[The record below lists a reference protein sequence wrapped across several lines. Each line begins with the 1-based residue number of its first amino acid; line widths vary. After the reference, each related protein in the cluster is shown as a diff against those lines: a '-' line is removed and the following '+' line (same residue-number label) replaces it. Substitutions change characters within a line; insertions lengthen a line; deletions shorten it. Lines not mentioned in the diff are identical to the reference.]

1 MKRSLILLAVIALLG
16 ATAAAQAPQGWMLR
30 ADRSTN
36 AADPDAPG
44 PIRFTTSGAGFHAVT
59 PQAAVFW
66 HPSNTAA
73 GNYSVKGTFTLLKPS
88 GHTNYYGI
96 VFGGRELEGR
106 GQTYLYFVIG
116 QDGTWLVKRRDGD
129 SATQDIAPKTASPAV
144 KRPDASGRAVNTLE
158 VRVAADKVDYLVNDM
173 VVHST
178 PRTGLVAQTDGLY
191 GIRSNHDLDI
201 QIDSLAMT
209 KR

>member
-1 MKRSLILLAVIALLG
+1 MKRSLMLIAVLALLG
-16 ATAAAQAPQGWMLR
+16 ATAGAQAPQGWMLR

-44 PIRFTTSGAGFHAVT
+44 EIRFTTSGAGFHAVT

-66 HPSNTAA
+66 HPSNTAT

-88 GHTNYYGI
+88 SHPNYYGL

-106 GQTYLYFVIG
+106 GQTYLYFVVA
-116 QDGTWLVKRRDGD
+116 QNGTWLIKRRDGD
-129 SATQDIAPKTASPAV
+129 AATQDIATRAASPAI
-144 KRPDASGRAVNTLE
+144 KRPDASGRSVNTLE
-158 VRVAADKVDYLVNDM
+158 VRVAADKVDYLVNET

-178 PRTGLVAQTDGLY
+178 ARSGLVAQTDGLY
-191 GIRSNHDLDI
+191 GVRSNHDLDI
-201 QIDSLAMT
+201 QIDALAMT